1 MSRSGLRDLFRLVI
15 LLFITTTLSAS
26 SRDADRTPGLSVE
39 RGEMRGFDK
48 DSQAVVLRT
57 ATGDESFRLT
67 SATILREGD
76 HVIQPGD
83 LWRFVGHSAKARV
96 QRSKGQQVL
105 TNMIISPEH
114 VTHGRLVSYDPRSR
128 GLVVDAN
135 VVVAAAAATPRGAAA
150 RQRLA
155 GWSADAEDLHV
166 PNLFV
171 YEVANA
177 LSGLE
182 VAELL
187 LARRL
192 QAGRFAAAGGANPA

>member
-1 MSRSGLRDLFRLVI
+1 MLRSVLRILSPLVI
-15 LLFITTTLSAS
+15 LIIPTTACASTHNIGRAPRLSI
-26 SRDADRTPGLSVE
+26 E

-48 DSQAVVLRT
+48 VSHAVVLRT

-135 VVVAAAAATPRGAAA
+135 EGRLSLTLTPGSRIAVEPALIDPDQLQRFVGHVVKITM
-150 RQRLA
+150 
-155 GWSADAEDLHV
+155 SMADGHV
-166 PNLFV
+166 ISV
-171 YEVANA
+171 WV
-177 LSGLE
+177 
-182 VAELL
+182 
-187 LARRL
+187 RRKE
-192 QAGRFAAAGGANPA
+192 N

>member
-1 MSRSGLRDLFRLVI
+1 MSRSVLRNVFRLVI
-15 LLFITTTLSAS
+15 LLCITTTVSAS
-26 SRDADRTPGLSVE
+26 PHDADRTPGLSVE

-135 VVVAAAAATPRGAAA
+135 EGRLSLTLTPGSRIAVEPALIDPDQLQRFVGHVVKITM
-150 RQRLA
+150 
-155 GWSADAEDLHV
+155 SMADGHV
-166 PNLFV
+166 ISV
-171 YEVANA
+171 WV
-177 LSGLE
+177 
-182 VAELL
+182 
-187 LARRL
+187 RRKE
-192 QAGRFAAAGGANPA
+192 N